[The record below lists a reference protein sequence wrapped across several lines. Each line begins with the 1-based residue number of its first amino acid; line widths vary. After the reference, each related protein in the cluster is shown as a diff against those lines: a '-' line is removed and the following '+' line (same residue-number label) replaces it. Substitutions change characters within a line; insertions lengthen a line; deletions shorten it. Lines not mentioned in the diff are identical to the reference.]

1 MKKMYI
7 FALINRKLNLINN
20 FMKTIQKFGAYSAPM
35 MHEVRCNIEAG
46 FAISVPGDF
55 EDLGFEGRENE

>member
-1 MKKMYI
+1 
-7 FALINRKLNLINN
+7 
-20 FMKTIQKFGAYSAPM
+20 MKTIQKFGAYSAPM